1 MARRGNGEV
10 LAQLLCGLRNKK
22 KTQQE
27 TQKCVRQN
35 QSSHESEREAT
46 QPTISCTYTQP
57 LNTKTAPPLQT
68 KSSKTNPSAVSEGI
82 APALK
87 EG

>member
-1 MARRGNGEV
+1 MWPAKRKKH
-10 LAQLLCGLRNKK
+10 NKK
-22 KTQQE
+22 RK
-27 TQKCVRQN
+27 KCVRQN
-35 QSSHESEREAT
+35 QSSHESKREAT
-46 QPTISCTYTQP
+46 QLTISCTYTQP
-57 LNTKTAPPLQT
+57 LNTKTAPPLQI

>member
-1 MARRGNGEV
+1 MWPAKR
-10 LAQLLCGLRNKK
+10 KK
-22 KTQQE
+22 HKQE
-27 TQKCVRQN
+27 TQKCVRQK
-35 QSSHESEREAT
+35 QRSHESKREAM
-46 QPTISCTYTQP
+46 QLTISYTYTQP
-57 LNTKTAPPLQT
+57 LNTKTAPPLQI